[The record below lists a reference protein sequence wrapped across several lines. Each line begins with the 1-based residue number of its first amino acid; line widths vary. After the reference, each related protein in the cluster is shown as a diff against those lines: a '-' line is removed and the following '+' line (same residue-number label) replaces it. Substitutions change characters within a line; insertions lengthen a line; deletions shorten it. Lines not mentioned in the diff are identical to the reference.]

1 MGLLVNGLLHGKRR
15 AQKRL
20 RHNCN
25 HRGVDETFAPQVE
38 KMATLGKKRK
48 AAEALVDPKKLYS
61 MNEASD
67 LIKKSTRQS
76 LMLLLIYTFI

>member
-1 MGLLVNGLLHGKRR
+1 ML
-15 AQKRL
+15 
-20 RHNCN
+20 HNCN
-25 HRGVDETFAPQVE
+25 HRGVDETFVPQNWK

-48 AAEALVDPKKLYS
+48 AADALVDPKKLYS

-67 LIKKSTRQS
+67 LIKKINTAKN